1 MVTMTTR
8 HQHILAITRMII
20 ATKRMKRPMR
30 VLRDVYAI
38 VTIIMKKTVTVR
50 IV

>member
-1 MVTMTTR
+1 MVTMTIR
-8 HQHILAITRMII
+8 HRRILAITRMII

-38 VTIIMKKTVTVR
+38 VTITTRTTV
-50 IV
+50 IVKIV